1 MQATPP
7 GMVAEEVKLLRNLVA
22 RWFFLRTASSHSLV
36 VNQSKP
42 DVTEQKVNLPV
53 EVICISRLTAVL
65 LVKFWQ
71 ACEPK
76 IRNF

>member
-42 DVTEQKVNLPV
+42 DVKEQQVNLPV
-53 EVICISRLTAVL
+53 EVVCLSLLTAVL

-71 ACEPK
+71 A
-76 IRNF
+76 FGL